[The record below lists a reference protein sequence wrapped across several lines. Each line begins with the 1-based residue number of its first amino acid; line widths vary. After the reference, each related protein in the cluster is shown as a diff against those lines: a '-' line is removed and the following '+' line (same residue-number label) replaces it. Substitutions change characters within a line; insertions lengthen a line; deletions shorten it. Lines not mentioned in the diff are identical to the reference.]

1 MQIKTVDLTSLDSM
15 QLLQSPLNEIKEE
28 FTASQSISIESEAQH

>member
-1 MQIKTVDLTSLDSM
+1 MSLDSM

-28 FTASQSISIESEAQH
+28 FLTASQKSSVSIESEARH